1 MKVILILL
9 SKSFQRKPSCFRS
22 PLTTA
27 IYPRSLKQ
35 HFCCKYVLFESSE
48 GFFCDRRM
56 PLPPYLTLRASV
68 GANKWF
74 QPGVRR
80 AQHLLAYQLIPL
92 GEPLLPLL
100 TLRKPL
106 LYLVL
111 LRSLSRLTF
120 NIFKIFFAFEN
131 LFEAGPG
138 LTVPNWQL
146 EGEAAPPMEH
156 FVCSLFTCAFLPTT
170 VSVKSLY

>member
-1 MKVILILL
+1 M
-9 SKSFQRKPSCFRS
+9 
-22 PLTTA
+22 
-27 IYPRSLKQ
+27 
-35 HFCCKYVLFESSE
+35 LFESSE

-56 PLPPYLTLRASV
+56 PLPPCLTLRASV

-80 AQHLLAYQLIPL
+80 ALHLLAYQLIPL

-170 VSVKSLY
+170 ISVKSLRLPPHHCTNTCNRDFRFLDSRVGNCYRPPGYISI

>member
-1 MKVILILL
+1 M
-9 SKSFQRKPSCFRS
+9 
-22 PLTTA
+22 
-27 IYPRSLKQ
+27 
-35 HFCCKYVLFESSE
+35 LFESSE

-56 PLPPYLTLRASV
+56 PLPPCLTLRASV

-138 LTVPNWQL
+138 LPVPNWQL

-170 VSVKSLY
+170 VSVKSLRLPSHHCTNTCNRDFHFLDSRVGNCHRPPGYISI

>member
-1 MKVILILL
+1 M
-9 SKSFQRKPSCFRS
+9 
-22 PLTTA
+22 
-27 IYPRSLKQ
+27 
-35 HFCCKYVLFESSE
+35 LFESSE

-56 PLPPYLTLRASV
+56 PLPPCLTLRASV

-80 AQHLLAYQLIPL
+80 ALHLLAYQLIPL

-170 VSVKSLY
+170 ISVKSLRLPPHHCTNTCNRDFRFLDSRVGNCHRPPGYISI